1 MGQFTSIYILLSE
14 RSLSISKQSQWIIL
28 LYISIFYKHNLYFL
42 LYLVLYLGCHL
53 ELDNDNQPDFKVQ
66 VLKSTGSLW

>member
-28 LYISIFYKHNLYFL
+28 LYICIFHKQNHNIYFL
-42 LYLVLYLGCHL
+42 LYLLLYLGFHL
-53 ELDNDNQPDFKVQ
+53 ELDNDNQLDLKVL
-66 VLKSTGSLW
+66 V